1 MNTLE
6 IIHLRMAGESLQA
19 LVDVIRKSVGSQ
31 PDSVD
36 VRVYRHTKLETDLLV
51 HLHRAMAQQSDCPC
65 ECGERLASMLRAY
78 GMVEHSV
85 WVEAGSPHARST
97 SEDA

>member
-6 IIHLRMAGESLQA
+6 VIHLRMAGADLET
-19 LVDVIRKSVGSQ
+19 LVDVIRKSVGSK
-31 PDSVD
+31 PGLAA
-36 VRVYRHTKLETDLLV
+36 VRIYRHARLSTDLVV
-51 HLHRAMAQQSDCPC
+51 HLHRAETQPSDRTC

-85 WVEAGSPHARST
+85 WVEAGCARGRST
-97 SEDA
+97 SEDD

>member
-6 IIHLRMAGESLQA
+6 VIHLRMAGESPQA

-51 HLHRAMAQQSDCPC
+51 HLHRPMTQQSDCPC

-85 WVEAGSPHARST
+85 WVEADSPSGRST
-97 SEDA
+97 SENG

>member
-1 MNTLE
+1 MKILE
-6 IIHLRMAGESLQA
+6 IIHLRMAGDSPQA

-31 PDSVD
+31 PDLMD
-36 VRVYRHTKLETDLLV
+36 VRIYRHTKLETDLVV
-51 HLHRAMAQQSDCPC
+51 HLHRAIAEQSDRAC

-85 WVEAGSPHARST
+85 WVEAGGPTDRST
-97 SEDA
+97 TGVV

>member
-6 IIHLRMAGESLQA
+6 VIHLRMAGNSPEA
-19 LVDVIRKSVGSQ
+19 LVDLIRKSVGSP
-31 PDSVD
+31 PDLVD
-36 VRVYRHTKLETDLLV
+36 VRIYRHARFETDLVV
-51 HLHRAMAQQSDCPC
+51 HLQRAMRQQSDRAC

-85 WVEAGSPHARST
+85 WVEAGGPSGRST
-97 SEDA
+97 SENG